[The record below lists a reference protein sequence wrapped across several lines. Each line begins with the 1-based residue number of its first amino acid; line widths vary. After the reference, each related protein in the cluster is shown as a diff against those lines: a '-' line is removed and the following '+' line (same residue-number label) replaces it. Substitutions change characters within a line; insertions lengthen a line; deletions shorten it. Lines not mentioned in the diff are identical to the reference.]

1 MRHDSRALSVAVG
14 GQVTEEKNPANSV
27 YPKSPAA
34 WYELFSHGFKTMYI
48 SDGALLL
55 GIQ

>member
-14 GQVTEEKNPANSV
+14 GQVTEQKNPANSV

-34 WYELFSHGFKTMYI
+34 WYEPFSHGFKTMYI